1 MAAAPVDQPTSSSTA
16 RRGLTPPTRRGFS
29 SRLIGD
35 VAVDL
40 GFTDRETVERAV
52 KLAKGTRRTTG
63 RVLIDEGAITPDQL
77 ARVIAERY
85 GLDHVDLM
93 AYELNARALELIPP
107 PLARRHRALPI
118 DFIDDRTVLVA
129 MVEPGNVPAMD
140 DIAMLTGFQVR
151 PAIAAPEDLDLILA
165 RLGVGEVDEIAA
177 SSREEAD
184 TEAQPEAEELR
195 DDAEDAPVVRLVHNI
210 IHQAIERGAS
220 DVHLVPAGSELR
232 GEFRIDGVLMPG
244 LTIPRKLAGGVVSR
258 VKVMA
263 SLDIAERRIP
273 QDGRM
278 GLSIDG
284 RPVDV
289 RVVTMPLV
297 SGEGVVMRILDR
309 RSGPPQLDE
318 LGMRDGERDRFIKAV
333 QGTQG
338 AILVTGPTGAG
349 KTTTL
354 YAALNDLAGGQRNV
368 VTVEDPVEYRMDG
381 LRQMQVNTKTG
392 LTFAFGLRAILRA
405 DPDVVMVGE
414 VRDHETAH
422 IAVEAA
428 LTGHLV
434 LTTLHTNDAA
444 SSVARL
450 CDMGVEPYLVASAV
464 KVVVNQRLARRIC
477 GDCRKPVEHAPE
489 ELVAAGYPAVDP
501 MKAYEAGGCRRCAG
515 TGYRGRLGLYEVLAV
530 DDTIRPLI
538 VRRAPAHELHEAAV
552 RNGMRPIAADGLL
565 KVRAGITSLAEV
577 LRVVASA

>member
-1 MAAAPVDQPTSSSTA
+1 MAAAPVDQPTTV

-40 GFTDRETVERAV
+40 GFCDRETVERAV
-52 KLAKGTRRTTG
+52 GLAKGTRRTTG
-63 RVLIDEGAITPDQL
+63 RVLIDEGALTPDQL

-93 AYELNARALELIPP
+93 AYELKPEALELVPP

-177 SSREEAD
+177 ASRHEAAPD
-184 TEAQPEAEELR
+184 EPRESEELL
-195 DDAEDAPVVRLVHNI
+195 DNPEDAPVVRLVHNI

-220 DVHLVPAGSELR
+220 DVHLVPAGPELR

-244 LTIPRKLAGGVVSR
+244 LTVPRKLAGGVVSR

-263 SLDIAERRIP
+263 QLDIAERRVP

-278 GLSIDG
+278 SLTIDG

-289 RVVTMPLV
+289 RVVTLPLV

-309 RSGPPQLDE
+309 RDGPPDLDE
-318 LGMRDGERDRFIKAV
+318 LGMRDAERERFVKAV
-333 QGTQG
+333 QSSQG
-338 AILVTGPTGAG
+338 AVLVTGPTGAG

-354 YAALNDLAGGQRNV
+354 YAALNDLTGGQRNV
-368 VTVEDPVEYRMDG
+368 VTVEDPVEYRVDG
-381 LRQMQVNTKTG
+381 LRQMQVNAKTG
-392 LTFAFGLRAILRA
+392 LTFASGLRSILRA

-414 VRDHETAH
+414 VRDHETAR
-422 IAVEAA
+422 IAIEAA

-464 KVVVNQRLARRIC
+464 KVVVNQRLARRLC
-477 GDCRKPVEHAPE
+477 GDCRRPVTHTPE
-489 ELVAAGYPAVDP
+489 ELIAAGYPAADP
-501 MKAYEAGGCRRCAG
+501 MPAFEAGGCRRCAD

-530 DDTIRPLI
+530 DEEVRSLI
-538 VRRAPAHELHEAAV
+538 VRRAAAHDLHDAAV
-552 RNGMRPIAADGLL
+552 RAGMRPIAADGLG
-565 KVRAGITSLAEV
+565 KVRAGLTSLAEV
-577 LRVVASA
+577 TRVVASA